1 MQYSKETDPIIIAK
15 QREEYIA
22 NVKKQKEEAKLQNS
36 KINSD
41 EINEENVDHE
51 TDFLKEKS
59 SSSCRLT
66 DITNIIYGGLS
77 SRFWMLRK
85 HINFTRIL
93 RKKDE
98 LNFPF
103 YAWECITLVLHHREV
118 DLVIRDEKQMAMFIK
133 FLIYH
138 TKTVNG

>member
-1 MQYSKETDPIIIAK
+1 M
-15 QREEYIA
+15 
-22 NVKKQKEEAKLQNS
+22 KKQKEEAKLQNS
-36 KINSD
+36 KNNSD

-118 DLVIRDEKQMAMFIK
+118 DLVIRDEK
-133 FLIYH
+133 
-138 TKTVNG
+138 